1 MWVERRADLV
11 GEGNE
16 RALKLQCLQGFGD
29 ERSWQPTAG
38 TGGNTYM

>member
-16 RALKLQCLQGFGD
+16 RAPNLQYLLGFDG
-29 ERSWQPTAG
+29 EHIWQPTAG